1 VLGGPGGCGGVE
13 PPGLGTGSVGVGVVG
28 AGAVGAGAVPV
39 VPDRLGCGDATELWP
54 APQPATAAA
63 TATTISPTPVRRI
76 PIDIEVSRI
85 GASAHRRPAAG
96 APIRANRDLR
106 RR

>member
-1 VLGGPGGCGGVE
+1 M
-13 PPGLGTGSVGVGVVG
+13 GSVGVGSVG
-28 AGAVGAGAVPV
+28 AGAVGAGAVAV

-63 TATTISPTPVRRI
+63 TATAISPTPVRRI

-85 GASAHRRPAAG
+85 GAPATRRRRAD
-96 APIRANRDLR
+96 RANRDLR